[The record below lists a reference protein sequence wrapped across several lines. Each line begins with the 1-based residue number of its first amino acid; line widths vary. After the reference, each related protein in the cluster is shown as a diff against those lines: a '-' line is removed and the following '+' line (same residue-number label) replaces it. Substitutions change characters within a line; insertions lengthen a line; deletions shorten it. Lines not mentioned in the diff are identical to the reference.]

1 MPTAT
6 ADQVLKIEYSGP
18 SRQDAEELASALA
31 EAGSVPVNQAS
42 TAKASMA
49 TGEIVLTILA
59 SAATQA
65 IIHVAIDKLR
75 EYLRDRISA
84 GRTGG
89 RKAPNMTIIVRGKSG
104 KPVHKLISLRLA
116 TLDFAAEFMDNLG
129 DEIGKA
135 IG

>member
-1 MPTAT
+1 MSTA
-6 ADQVLKIEYSGP
+6 AAEQVLKIEYSGP
-18 SRQDAEELASALA
+18 SRQDAEELASVLA
-31 EAGSVPVNQAS
+31 EAGSVPVSQAP

-49 TGEIVLTILA
+49 TGEIILTILA

-75 EYLRDRISA
+75 EYVHKKILA
-84 GRTGG
+84 GRSEGK
-89 RKAPNMTIIVRGKSG
+89 KAPNMKIIVQGKG
-104 KPVHKLISLRLA
+104 AKPVQKLISLRLA

-129 DEIGKA
+129 DEIAKA